1 MTLIQAQIEVIPEGE
16 AALGQAL
23 IMERAGNLKGAREI
37 YEKILASNPGHS
49 RAYHQLKSI
58 FLRTSDPAVIRL
70 IQSWLE
76 IHPEDLQS
84 QIELGRAFWN
94 NQFPDSARKVWKEF
108 EAHSLTTPN
117 TYRLIYNAYATAG
130 LTQDMKRIVDQGRSQ
145 FNDPAFLRMELA
157 YYYFARQAYQQA
169 LDEYLQLAFN
179 QPQKLPYIMDRI
191 LAMSDDSTTLQLIDT
206 TLQGARESQPETAH
220 LLLAGFYFKT
230 GAFDRAL
237 AEHERLGFDQNK
249 DLRRWLN
256 FSSNLRQEGQYD
268 LAITAYT
275 RLLTHLDQNDPS
287 VSDVIGKA
295 LMGLGQSY
303 EDKII
308 QGKNDLQFVHF
319 FKDNSIFE
327 DLFYHQP
334 SLSQDDLSTT
344 IEHYQS
350 ILSLLPSSYTAG
362 QAHYRLGE
370 IQFRIL
376 RDFSGARESY
386 QAALQAHP
394 RRGLRKQIQL
404 RLGDLL
410 LAEGKIPEAEAYFHS
425 LHSRF
430 GREDA
435 VDIFNLREIQ
445 TQFLSGNL
453 DRVTVFIDSLLQR
466 SKPTD
471 PFYNDL
477 MEIQNLLISHYK
489 EQPKPDQEAFRIF
502 IQSEA
507 LIRQSKL
514 SEAAEKL
521 AYLRTSFP
529 HTSITP
535 LATLREAIIR
545 LRFRDYSQALMNAQS
560 LADTDLKD
568 QGLTLAGEIYE
579 HYLNDSSQARS
590 YYQKVLSE
598 CPNSILRE
606 PVRLHL
612 RKIMMSG

>member
-1 MTLIQAQIEVIPEGE
+1 MTLIQAQIKVIPEGE
-16 AALGQAL
+16 VALGQAL
-23 IMERAGNLKGAREI
+23 VMERAGNLKGAQEI

-49 RAYHQLKSI
+49 RAYYQLKSI
-58 FLRTSDPAVIRL
+58 FLRTSNPEVIPL
-70 IQSWLE
+70 IQSWLKV
-76 IHPEDLQS
+76 HPEDLQS
-84 QIELGRAFWN
+84 RIELGRAFWN
-94 NQFPDSARKVWKEF
+94 HQLPDSAKNVWLEF
-108 EAHSLTTPN
+108 ESHYLNTPN

-130 LTQDMKRIVDQGRSQ
+130 LTRDMKRIVDQGRNR
-145 FNDPAFLRMELA
+145 FNDPTFLGMELA
-157 YYYFARQAYQQA
+157 QYYFTRQAYQQA

-191 LAMSDDSTTLQLIDT
+191 LTMSDDTTNLQLIDT
-206 TLQGARESQPETAH
+206 TLQGASESHPETAH

-237 AEHERLGFDQNK
+237 AEHEQLGFNQNK
-249 DLRRWLN
+249 DLRRWLD

-275 RLLTHLDQNDPS
+275 KLLTHLDQNDPT

-308 QGKNDLQFVHF
+308 LGKNDLQFVQF
-319 FKDNSIFE
+319 FKDNSLFE
-327 DLFYHQP
+327 DLFYHQS
-334 SLSQDDLSTT
+334 SLSQEDLSAT

-394 RRGLRKQIQL
+394 RPGLRKQIQL

-410 LAEGKIPEAEAYFHS
+410 IAEGKIQEAEAYFHR
-425 LHSRF
+425 LGPRF
-430 GREDA
+430 GRGDE
-435 VDIFNLREIQ
+435 VTIFDLREIQ
-445 TQFLSGNL
+445 AQFLSGHL
-453 DRVTVFIDSLLQR
+453 DRVAVSADSLLQR

-477 MEIQNLLISHYK
+477 MEIQNLIISHYK
-489 EQPKPDQEAFRIF
+489 ERPESDQAAFKIF
-502 IQSEA
+502 VQSEA

-529 HTSITP
+529 QASITP

-545 LRFRDYSQALMNAQS
+545 LRFRDYSQALANAQS
-560 LADTDLKD
+560 LAATDLKD
-568 QGLTLAGEIYE
+568 RGLTLAGEIYE
-579 HYLNDSSQARS
+579 HYLNDSSQARN
-590 YYQKVLSE
+590 YYQRVLLE
-598 CPNSILRE
+598 CPNSIIRE

-612 RKIMMSG
+612 RKIMISG